1 MKRIAALL
9 LFIVFSTAAFAQTK
23 KEWLKYADAAFKNGD
38 YKNAVVYYTKVIDKG
53 TPSDITHPYEAK
65 PYSRPK
71 KDSVSAGFKIFN
83 VTVAYTPSAK
93 DSAAGIKD
101 STKVVEITNNSDQY
115 VIHQIAES
123 YRLNHDYQNAELWYQ
138 QSVKNNSANY
148 PYESYWYGDA
158 LMKNKKYPAAN
169 LQFEG
174 TLTTATAKKDENMI
188 KLVKAKIAGCYM
200 GVDPNSVEKGITV
213 TELDTVFNKGT
224 SSFAVNYYGDESNV
238 QFSTARQGNTALDSK
253 KQNPQYTSD
262 IYMLTKT
269 DTGSELKKVEGP
281 VNTGQNEGA
290 GFLAADKA
298 RFFFTRWSP
307 ENKNECAIY
316 FSRLFNGEWLIAQK
330 MNDKVNLDGY
340 KSTDASIT
348 PDGTVLYYSSNR
360 PGGYGK
366 MDIWY
371 EFIDE
376 EGRTYGEPVNMGP
389 LFNTP
394 EDEVSPFFH
403 VGTSSMYFSSDG
415 HSGFGGLDVFRA
427 SRSNDS
433 VWSSPVN
440 LGQPINSSNDDSYFV
455 LDESQQKGFVTS
467 DRKECTTCSG
477 GACNKIYAVSK
488 AKNVYDVKGTVY
500 DAETNAVVPN
510 ATITFKDIR
519 SDWEPFVI
527 TADASGAYFYELKEN
542 VELYMKAQ
550 KTNYLGDAGT
560 VITLGL
566 TESKHFERDFFL
578 APMSSGNISFPNV
591 EYGMEMVILPPN
603 SSKIL
608 DNLVEFL
615 TLNNNFKVS
624 IESYTDAAERGLDK
638 NNIKLSEERSKVC
651 FDYLV
656 SKGIAAKRLVVKGYG
671 DTRPLVQKPK
681 TEEDHQKNR
690 RTTFSLIK

>member
-71 KDSVSAGFKIFN
+71 KDTAAAGFE
-83 VTVAYTPSAK
+83 
-93 DSAAGIKD
+93 IKD
-101 STKVVEITNNSDQY
+101 STKVVAVTGGSDPY
-115 VIHQIAES
+115 VVHQIAES

-138 QSVKNNSANY
+138 QSLKNNSANY

-174 TLTTATAKKDENMI
+174 TLATATAKKDENMI
-188 KLVKAKIAGCYM
+188 KLAKAKIAGCYM

-213 TELDTVFNKGT
+213 TELDTVFNKGV
-224 SSFAVNYYGDESNV
+224 SSFGVNYYGDQSNV
-238 QFSTARQGNTALDSK
+238 QFSTARQGNTAMDSK
-253 KQNPQYTSD
+253 KPNPQYTSD

-269 DTGSELKKVEGP
+269 DTGSELKKIEGP

-290 GFLAADKA
+290 GFLASDKA

-348 PDGTVLYYSSNR
+348 PDGTILYYSSNR

-371 EFIDE
+371 EFVDE

-403 VGTSSMYFSSDG
+403 VATSSMYFSSDG

-433 VWSSPVN
+433 VWSAPVN
-440 LGQPINSSNDDSYFV
+440 MGQPINSSNDDSYFV
-455 LDESQQKGFVTS
+455 LDESQQNGFVTS
-467 DRKECTTCSG
+467 DRKECTSCSG
-477 GACNKIYAVSK
+477 GACNKIYAVGK
-488 AKNVYDVKGTVY
+488 EKNVYDVKGTVY

-527 TADASGAYFYELKEN
+527 TADASGAYFFQLKEN

-566 TESKHFERDFFL
+566 TGSKHFERDFFL
-578 APMSSGNISFPNV
+578 APMSSGNINFPNV

-603 SSKIL
+603 SAKIL

-624 IESYTDAAERGLDK
+624 IESHTDAAERGLDK
-638 NNIKLSEERSKVC
+638 NNIKLSEERSKIC

-656 SKGIAAKRLVVKGYG
+656 SKGISSKRLVTQGYG

-690 RTTFSLIK
+690 RTTFSLVK